1 MFENTYITNNIIL
14 RNEWRYEMY
23 RKIPGFNYTI
33 SVDGTVYNS
42 HGVVIAQSS
51 FKNRRYVRLYKL
63 GKRHTLSVEKL
74 INELFEEPP
83 EIPLYRNEKAFR
95 YENTNYFITNRC
107 RVYNSKFRRWLK
119 VIYKNG
125 YPVANLSVNG
135 KVETVSLIK
144 FLKCMGGKYE

>member
-1 MFENTYITNNIIL
+1 
-14 RNEWRYEMY
+14 MY
-23 RKIPGFNYTI
+23 KKKIPGYDYEITN
-33 SVDGTVYNS
+33 D
-42 HGVVIAQSS
+42 GVVINKYGQVISNS
-51 FKNRRYVRLYKL
+51 YFKGVRYIRIYKE

-74 INELFEEPP
+74 INELFDEVP

-125 YPVANLSVNG
+125 YPVVNLSING

>member
-23 RKIPGFNYTI
+23 RKIPGSNYTI

>member
-83 EIPLYRNEKAFR
+83 EISLYRNEKAFR